1 MVFMKSQ
8 CMKTGVS
15 PTNKSMGDRSPMDN
29 TPRRFNI
36 ELGKTKNKKNKK
48 AGEAEDFHSA
58 LLLDVMRNLGDID
71 IISSFQK
78 I

>member
-1 MVFMKSQ
+1 
-8 CMKTGVS
+8 
-15 PTNKSMGDRSPMDN
+15 MDN